1 MEASNLPCEDLLLI
15 EPILGP
21 GQGGLYAVI
30 DGHGGVTSA
39 EHISRLLPV
48 EYRKL
53 LDAGVPP
60 GKALVDAL
68 AEVEK
73 IVISMS
79 RTDHKI
85 YTSGACLIA
94 AALAEHRP
102 QAPRTVA
109 EELRVMDRPELEMW
123 EAPLVVANIGDS
135 RAVLG
140 VLFEGEVLP
149 YEMSKKHNTTN
160 TVEVLQLQASHP
172 LGVGVVSNP
181 SDPDDPRVL
190 GISQVTRSIGDAYL
204 KGLQMDSEEQE
215 DEEGV
220 HRRKKRKPM
229 KTSSPLDVLSST
241 PHVDSMTDELRDCF
255 YAPAAFLVLGSD
267 GLYDHL
273 SCGEICTFIQEHVKA
288 GKSRETV
295 AQALCQA
302 AFKRAAFKLNEQ
314 KCTSEWL
321 ANFKPGDID
330 EWRRT
335 RREVVDDTTAIIL
348 FFR

>member
-1 MEASNLPCEDLLLI
+1 LNCSSLLVHTKSEAMQAPAAETEHIQAPGAREESEEKPPRSTAEDNDKQLGDASTEMKSPSLPQPTTSCTIFAHEYLPPLTAEEAASIVINENEYKSAPSSLGETWRLPRDPRRLITSISYHMEASNLPCEDLLLI
-15 EPILGP
+15 EPVLGP

-39 EHISRLLPV
+39 EHITHLLPV

-73 IVISMS
+73 IIISMS
-79 RTDHKI
+79 RKDHKI

-102 QAPRTVA
+102 QGPRTVA

-172 LGVGVVSNP
+172 LGMGVVSNP

-190 GISQVTRSIGDAYL
+190 GISQRMRRGCTGARSAS
-204 KGLQMDSEEQE
+204 Q
-215 DEEGV
+215 
-220 HRRKKRKPM
+220 
-229 KTSSPLDVLSST
+229 
-241 PHVDSMTDELRDCF
+241 
-255 YAPAAFLVLGSD
+255 
-267 GLYDHL
+267 
-273 SCGEICTFIQEHVKA
+273 
-288 GKSRETV
+288 
-295 AQALCQA
+295 
-302 AFKRAAFKLNEQ
+302 
-314 KCTSEWL
+314 
-321 ANFKPGDID
+321 
-330 EWRRT
+330 
-335 RREVVDDTTAIIL
+335 
-348 FFR
+348 